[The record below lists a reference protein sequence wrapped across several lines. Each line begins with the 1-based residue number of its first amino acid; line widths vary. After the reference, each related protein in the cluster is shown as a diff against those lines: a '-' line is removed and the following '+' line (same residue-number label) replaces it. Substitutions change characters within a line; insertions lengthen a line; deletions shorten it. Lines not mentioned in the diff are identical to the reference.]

1 MNIHSLAGNSPIFIN
16 IALLNGKNKNFCDA
30 RYGQNCRGGCLHPP
44 AGRCKHRPLQIMQP
58 IFINKTKT
66 RRPLPRLVFFKKKE
80 KNRTSCRRLHRMET
94 TPLQVDAVP
103 WESAGRSGILP
114 LLPIGKALQRL
125 KRSLLSMPKYYTIF
139 VEIARCGFIQP
150 AINVTQ
156 YFVQCDQL

>member
-1 MNIHSLAGNSPIFIN
+1 
-16 IALLNGKNKNFCDA
+16 
-30 RYGQNCRGGCLHPP
+30 
-44 AGRCKHRPLQIMQP
+44 
-58 IFINKTKT
+58 
-66 RRPLPRLVFFKKKE
+66 
-80 KNRTSCRRLHRMET
+80 MET

-150 AINVTQ
+150 AINVTLH
-156 YFVQCDQL
+156 FVKIAQLPTQKPYKKPRCVQNAPGQKTCGL

>member
-1 MNIHSLAGNSPIFIN
+1 MNIHPASGNAPTFIN
-16 IALLNGKNKNFCDA
+16 VALLWGKNKNFCDA

-44 AGRCKHRPLQIMQP
+44 AGRCKHRPLQRKRP
-58 IFINKTKT
+58 ILTNKTKT

-114 LLPIGKALQRL
+114 LLPIGKACQRL

-156 YFVQCDQL
+156 HFVQCDQL

>member
-1 MNIHSLAGNSPIFIN
+1 MLISASMPPSLACQRELLSRG
-16 IALLNGKNKNFCDA
+16 ALLRRKHPQQNKNETA
-30 RYGQNCRGGCLHPP
+30 TAPSR
-44 AGRCKHRPLQIMQP
+44 
-58 IFINKTKT
+58 
-66 RRPLPRLVFFKKKE
+66 FFKKKE

-114 LLPIGKALQRL
+114 LLPIGKACQRL

-150 AINVTQ
+150 AINVTLH
-156 YFVQCDQL
+156 FVEIAQLSTQRPYKKPRRVQNTPGQKTCGL